1 MLVWE
6 ERLSLVNFVYGYMLG
21 TILDDYMLGRLALEK
36 IGAELL
42 P

>member
-6 ERLSLVNFVYGYMLG
+6 ERLSLVNFPDEYMSG
-21 TILDDYMLGRLALEK
+21 TILDDYMLGRLSLAK